1 MMENTNE
8 GHFLEKLW
16 KILVLLQMMKN
27 ANDGK
32 Y

>member
-8 GHFLEKLW
+8 GNFLEKLW

>member
-1 MMENTNE
+1 MMETTNE
-8 GHFLEKLW
+8 GNFLEKLW

>member
-8 GHFLEKLW
+8 GIFLEKLW